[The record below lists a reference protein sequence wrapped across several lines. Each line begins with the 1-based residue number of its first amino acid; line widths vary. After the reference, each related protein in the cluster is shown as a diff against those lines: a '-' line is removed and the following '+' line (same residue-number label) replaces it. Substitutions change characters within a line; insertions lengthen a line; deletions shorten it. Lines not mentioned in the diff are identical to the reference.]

1 MSALATGERRGFV
14 IDPPATGRS
23 AQRLFEP
30 RAGRVS
36 LEDAILGAWEDLT
49 ATGSAE
55 CSVCGGRM
63 RAAAGCQTCGSE
75 LS

>member
-1 MSALATGERRGFV
+1 MSALATSERRAFV
-14 IDPPATGRS
+14 IDPPATARS

-30 RAGRVS
+30 RAGEVS
-36 LEDAILGAWEDLT
+36 LEDMILVAWEDLT

-55 CSVCGGRM
+55 CSVCGGRQTVTS
-63 RAAAGCQTCGSE
+63 GCEACGSE